1 MRKNSFWTCLLV
13 IVMLLFSIPVV
24 SQAAGVLADTGAA
37 SIMNAYFN
45 NSPVPA
51 NLLLKLYCTN
61 VTPNANGTDTQASYT
76 VCTGGGYADKTLT
89 LGSWTQTTPGG
100 LAQVAYA
107 DQVFTFTGV
116 LTTNGTIYGYYVT
129 NAAATI
135 LIWSELLGSTFT
147 PANNGDSVTISPLVK
162 MSYGTPVAW
171 NYDLDA
177 GRRLYAAQYWQMVGL
192 KRAA

>member
-1 MRKNSFWTCLLV
+1 MFKNSFLACLLA
-13 IVMLLFSIPVV
+13 IALLFCFTVPAQS
-24 SQAAGVLADTGAA
+24 AGVLADTGAA

-51 NLLLKLYCTN
+51 NLLLRLYCTN
-61 VTPNANGTDTQASYT
+61 VTPNANGTDTPATYT
-76 VCTGGGYADKTLT
+76 VCTGGGYADQTLT

-107 DQVFTFTGV
+107 NMVFTFTGA

-147 PANNGDSVTISPLVK
+147 PANNGDSVTISPLFK

-171 NYDLDA
+171 MYDLDL
-177 GRRLYAAQYWQMVGL
+177 GNKLYASHYWQAVGL
-192 KRAA
+192 RRAA

>member
-1 MRKNSFWTCLLV
+1 MFKNSFLACLLA
-13 IVMLLFSIPVV
+13 IALLFCFTVPAQS
-24 SQAAGVLADTGAA
+24 AGVLADTGAA

-61 VTPNANGTDTQASYT
+61 VTPNANGSDTTATYT
-76 VCTGGGYADKTLT
+76 VCTGGGYADQTLT

-107 DQVFTFTGV
+107 NQVFTFTGA

-147 PANNGDSVTISPLVK
+147 PANNGDSVTISPLFK

-171 NYDLDA
+171 MYDLDL
-177 GRRLYAAQYWQMVGL
+177 GNKLYASHYWQAVGL
-192 KRAA
+192 RRAA